1 MFLFELAIE
10 SAMRMGDIYA
20 RYHAVRRWSP
30 YGRARADE
38 ERSKRSVRLTTVA
51 IAAYERYVA
60 AMTSQEAEMCGFSF
74 DGGRLFSWIDDIE
87 ASMYAKN
94 LPLLKRKVLE
104 RVIERLSGQFGAYLT
119 RLDAWTSYSMICG
132 TKRRRGCTSGR
143 RWATSK
149 SRKSPAIRI
158 RRC

>member
-74 DGGRLFSWIDDIE
+74 DGGRLFPWIDDIE

-104 RVIERLSGQFGAYLT
+104 RVIETLSGQFG
-119 RLDAWTSYSMICG
+119 RLFDAA
-132 TKRRRGCTSGR
+132 GCLDLVFHDLR
-143 RWATSK
+143 HEATSWLYDRTTLGDIQ